1 MVTSSTIKNK
11 TPKKNAANM
20 DHGIQASN
28 TIMYTNTDTSSKNE
42 W

>member
-1 MVTSSTIKNK
+1 MVTSRTIKNK
-11 TPKKNAANM
+11 TPKKNAAKI

-28 TIMYTNTDTSSKNE
+28 TIMDKNMDSSSKNE